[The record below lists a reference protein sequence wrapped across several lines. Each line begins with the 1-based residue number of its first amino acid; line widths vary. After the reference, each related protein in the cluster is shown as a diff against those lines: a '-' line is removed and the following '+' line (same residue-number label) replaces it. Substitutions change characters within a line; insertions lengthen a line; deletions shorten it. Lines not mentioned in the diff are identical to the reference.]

1 MRSLTS
7 LLGKSPFGPL
17 QHHMEKVVE
26 CAEATIPL
34 FEYLVAGDT
43 SALAEQARRVAEL
56 ESEADQIKNELRGH
70 LPKRLFLPV
79 DRRDLLEILDLQD
92 SVADVA
98 EDIGDLFTARA
109 FEVPEE
115 MTQPLLSFVSRS
127 VDAARAGQKVM
138 GRLDELVEVG
148 FSGPEV
154 QRALDLIDEV
164 LAIEDEADHL
174 ELEVSR
180 ILFRHEDEMS
190 AVSVILWLRIFDHIG
205 DLADYPKKVCN
216 RLRLLIAS

>member
-1 MRSLTS
+1 
-7 LLGKSPFGPL
+7 
-17 QHHMEKVVE
+17 MEKVAE

-34 FEYLVAGDT
+34 FEHLVAGD
-43 SALAEQARRVAEL
+43 SDALAAQAKRVADL
-56 ESEADQIKNELRGH
+56 ESEADLIKNQLRGH

-98 EDIGDLFTARA
+98 EDIGDLLSARS

-115 MTQPLLSFVSRS
+115 MAHPLLAFVRRS
-127 VDAARAGQKVM
+127 VDAASAGQKVM

-154 QRALDLIDEV
+154 QRAIELIDEV
-164 LAIEDEADHL
+164 LSIEDEADLL

-180 ILFRHEDEMS
+180 ILFRHEDQMS